1 MGGHVV
7 HAVPVLPLDGYV
19 DALWLVAGSDGHCE
33 KGLLHLR
40 PLGDTDADPR
50 GIVAAYEYGY
60 GLLALY
66 PETAWPFLRIYHRH
80 DGCGS
85 PIVGL
90 SLCAREVLSAD
101 ADHFR
106 RLCFGLSSDGHLWA
120 RCYLVDGYMVVAAL
134 FA

>member
-1 MGGHVV
+1 MGEHMV
-7 HAVPVLPLDGYV
+7 HAVPLLPLAGYV
-19 DALWLVAGSDGHCE
+19 DALRLVACSDGHRE

-66 PETAWPFLRIYHRH
+66 SETAWPFLRIYHWH

-90 SLCAREVLSAD
+90 PLCA
-101 ADHFR
+101 
-106 RLCFGLSSDGHLWA
+106 
-120 RCYLVDGYMVVAAL
+120 
-134 FA
+134 